1 MSYVQITSEER
12 YMIAAMLWQGFSYA
26 DIARQTGRH
35 RSTIGREV
43 RRNLCNDGGY
53 RAEKADS
60 RTRGRRR
67 RTRQGWNF
75 SKADFRLV
83 TNRLKRL
90 WSPKQISGRLRLQGL
105 LSISHETIY
114 KFIRAER
121 RLGGSLFTYLRHSGK
136 KRRKRYGAPDSRGI
150 LRGKR
155 HITERPPGAENR
167 SRIGHWEIDTVMGAD
182 DRHCIVTMVERK
194 TGYTLIGKLK
204 ARTAAELNR
213 RVIKMIRSEE
223 RRVRSIT
230 ADNGTEFHDY
240 DTIERIT
247 DTLFFFANPHH
258 SWERGTNENTNGLI
272 RQYLPKRRS
281 MAHITQRD
289 CNAIAKELNSRPRQ
303 RLGFKTPEECYALL

>member
-1 MSYVQITSEER
+1 MSYVQITSDER
-12 YMIAAMLWQGFSYA
+12 YMIASMLWQGFSHA
-26 DIARQTGRH
+26 DIARATGRH
-35 RSTIGREV
+35 RSSIGREV
-43 RRNLCNDGGY
+43 RRNLCNDGAY

-67 RTRQGWNF
+67 RARQGWNF

-83 TNRLKRL
+83 SKYLKRL
-90 WSPKQISGRLRLQGL
+90 WSPKQISGRLALQGVL
-105 LSISHETIY
+105 NISHETIY
-114 KFIRAER
+114 KFIRDDR
-121 RLGGSLFTYLRHSGK
+121 RLGGALFTYLRHSGK
-136 KRRKRYGAPDSRGI
+136 KRRKRYGYPDSRGV

-155 HITERPPGAENR
+155 HISERPPGAEKR

-182 DRHCIVTMVERK
+182 DKHCIVTMVERK

-204 ARTAAELNR
+204 ARTGAELNR
-213 RVIKMIRSEE
+213 RVIKMIRNEE
-223 RRVRSIT
+223 RRVRTIT
-230 ADNGTEFHDY
+230 ADNGTEFHAY

-247 DTLFFFANPHH
+247 DTVFYFANPHH

-281 MAHITQRD
+281 MAHVTQCD
-289 CNAIAKELNSRPRQ
+289 CNAIAKELNARPRQ